1 MVPIQIYHFSM
12 ITEAKIK
19 QHPERATSGE
29 EGKILAEGMIAHIG
43 FHVEGRT
50 HVIPMSYHYD
60 PSRPDCIYIHGSRT
74 SRLMKAICSGI
85 PLCVEVTMLD
95 GLVYS
100 RSAKY
105 HSMNYRSVVCFGNG
119 GEVMD
124 PQEKGEIFRHAID
137 RYFPGREEGRDY
149 KSATAEHLAATSLA
163 EIRITEWSAKAREG
177 SPKGPL
183 DADPNAEGTCGV
195 ISTMVG

>member
-1 MVPIQIYHFSM
+1 VVPIEFYDSIM
-12 ITEAKIK
+12 ISEAKIK
-19 QHPERATSGE
+19 QHPERTATGE
-29 EGKILAEGMIAHIG
+29 EGRILAEGMIAHIG

-60 PSRPDCIYIHGSRT
+60 PSRPDCIYIHGNKG

-85 PLCVEVTMLD
+85 PICVEVTLLE

-105 HSMNYRSVVCFGNG
+105 HSMNYRSIVCFGNG
-119 GEVMD
+119 REVND
-124 PQEKGEIFRHAID
+124 NYEKAEIFRDAID

-149 KSATAEHLAATSLA
+149 KSATAEHLTATSLA

-177 SPKGPL
+177 GPKGPL

-195 ISTMVG
+195 ISATRG